1 MKVFVRTDA
10 SVQIGTGHVMRC
22 STLAEALKE
31 KGADVSFLSREL
43 PGNLCEL
50 LERQG
55 FCLHRLPFRKSPVK
69 EGKSDIAHAGWLG
82 VDWERDAE
90 ETRFVLDGFSGIDWL
105 IIDHYSL
112 DSRWESRIRPSVRQ
126 VMVIDDI
133 ADRPHDCD
141 LLLDQNLYP
150 DMGTRYDHL
159 VPGHC
164 RKLLGPKYAVLRSEF
179 IAARKKMSL
188 RDGQIRRLLVFF
200 GGSDIEN
207 ATEKALVAIRALG
220 RSEISVDVVVGASN
234 PNGQRIRDICSAMAN
249 TTFHCQ
255 VPHMAE
261 LISEAD
267 LAIGAA
273 GSTTWERCCLGL
285 PSLIV
290 PLAENQENIAREADR
305 SGIGFL
311 VEREILHSPEKLKER
326 IDKTIGS
333 PDALIAQSRKCLR
346 LVDGL
351 GTERIL
357 KHLMPAAQGIRQ
369 G

>member
-1 MKVFVRTDA
+1 MNVFVRTDA

-22 STLAEALKE
+22 LTLAEALKSR
-31 KGADVSFLSREL
+31 GTDVSFLCREL
-43 PGNLCEL
+43 PGNLCAF

-55 FCLHRLPFRKSPVK
+55 ISLHRLPFPISPAG
-69 EGKSDIAHAGWLG
+69 ECKSDIAHVGWPG

-90 ETRFVLDGFSGIDWL
+90 ETRIVLDGFPGIDWL

-112 DSRWESRIRPSVRQ
+112 DSRWESRIRPSVKR
-126 VMVIDDI
+126 VMVIDDV

-141 LLLDQNLYP
+141 LLLDQNLYQGM
-150 DMGTRYDHL
+150 DTRYDHL

-164 RKLLGPKYAVLRSEF
+164 RRLLGPKYAVLRPEF
-179 IAARKKMSL
+179 IAARKQLPL
-188 RDGQIRRLLVFF
+188 RDGQTRRLLVFF
-200 GGSDIEN
+200 GGSDSEN
-207 ATEKALVAIRALG
+207 ATEKALAAIQALG
-220 RSEISVDVVVGASN
+220 RPDISVDVVVGESN
-234 PNGQRIRDICSAMAN
+234 PNRQRVRDLCTAMAN

-255 VPHMAE
+255 VPNMAE
-261 LISEAD
+261 LISAAD

-290 PLAENQENIAREADR
+290 SLAANQENIAREADR

-311 VEREILHSPEKLKER
+311 VEREELHAPEKLADR
-326 IDKTIGS
+326 IGRTIGS
-333 PDALIAQSRKCLR
+333 PGALIAQSGKCLR

-351 GTERIL
+351 GAERVL
-357 KHLMPAAQGIRQ
+357 EHLMPATRGIQ
-369 G
+369 QE